1 MLSLAVYYNPSV
13 GTWSLF
19 WTQPH
24 YPIANSLSTVTLNV
38 WELPPL
44 VAEKVALL
52 KLVEVED
59 SVSTVGV
66 RTGEQHFVVY
76 LPDDTII
83 PGLEL

>member
-1 MLSLAVYYNPSV
+1 
-13 GTWSLF
+13 
-19 WTQPH
+19 
-24 YPIANSLSTVTLNV
+24 
-38 WELPPL
+38 
-44 VAEKVALL
+44 LL